1 MEAPSPYDM
10 GYVSRSENCEGSDSD
25 SIHSFL
31 GLTDSHHAVMQPVL
45 QGEGGQLHYQ
55 DLGEKGDLQE
65 LTLLNNSDM
74 KYQEFDFHA
83 EFHARPVC
91 LSSVIS
97 SQPGTHWSDNTLTT
111 SFSHLPSFTDTYT
124 PSVITTIEPRAFGE
138 EAEYMSRLKRR
149 ESSERVELK
158 RRESS
163 ESVETTRS
171 SVIVSVGVQEVKSR
185 DSSPSQPHSI
195 STLLPPHPF
204 QYDFL
209 CSEPLVE
216 TMARDSDG
224 CHLTLKTEPEVAS
237 PYYQPHS
244 PATQHSSSPV
254 LPNFL
259 QFTPDQ
265 SVLKGIGQQSNSK
278 LLNQPVTQS
287 KVSGTQT
294 K

>member
-10 GYVSRSENCEGSDSD
+10 GYVSRSVSENCEGSDSD

-31 GLTDSHHAVMQPVL
+31 GLTDSHHAVMQPVP

-55 DLGEKGDLQE
+55 DVGEKGDLQE

-83 EFHARPVC
+83 EFHAQPVC
-91 LSSVIS
+91 LPPVIS
-97 SQPGTHWSDNTLTT
+97 FEPGTHWSDSTLTT

-124 PSVITTIEPRAFGE
+124 PSVITTIERQAFGE
-138 EAEYMSRLKRR
+138 EAKYMSRLKRR
-149 ESSERVELK
+149 DSSSERVE
-158 RRESS
+158 
-163 ESVETTRS
+163 TRS
-171 SVIVSVGVQEVKSR
+171 SVIVSVGVQEVNSR
-185 DSSPSQPHSI
+185 DSSPSPSQPHSI
-195 STLLPPHPF
+195 STLLPPVPS

-209 CSEPLVE
+209 CSEPLIE
-216 TMARDSDG
+216 MMARDSDG

-237 PYYQPHS
+237 PYYQPNS
-244 PATQHSSSPV
+244 PATQHTSSPV

-259 QFTPDQ
+259 HFTPDQ
-265 SVLKGIGQQSNSK
+265 SVVKKIQQQSNPPTPK
-278 LLNQPVTQS
+278 FLHEPITQQS
-287 KVSGTQT
+287 TVEAQT